1 MHHVTALIAEDEPLL
16 ANALRQALLR
26 TWPGLGTPQL
36 AANGDAALEQALATL
51 PDVLFLDIRMPGR
64 SGLEVAREL
73 AEAWPGHRAFPLIV
87 FVTAYD
93 HYAVEAFEHAAADYL
108 LKPVSDARLAGTVQ
122 RLKSQLELRA
132 AGNPDTYLER
142 ALAQLRRLPATDM
155 DEPQPA
161 PDAPRLDIIR
171 AAVGNQV
178 RLIPVDEVLYFEATD
193 KYVNVVTAD
202 GEALIRTSLREL
214 IPQLDAQQFWQVH
227 RGTVVQVRQVQAAQR
242 DEAGKISLI
251 LRNRPEKLA
260 VSRLFAHL
268 FRQM

>member
-1 MHHVTALIAEDEPLL
+1 MPSITALIAEDEPLL
-16 ANALRQALLR
+16 ANALRQALQDC
-26 TWPGLGTPQL
+26 WPELGPPQL
-36 AANGDAALEQALATL
+36 AANGDAALAQALAQL

-64 SGLEVAREL
+64 SGLEVARDL
-73 AEAWPGHRAFPLIV
+73 ADAWPEQRPFPLIV

-93 HYAVEAFEHAAADYL
+93 NYAVEAFEHAAVDYL
-108 LKPVSDARLAGTVQ
+108 LKPVNQARLTVTVQ
-122 RLKSQLELRA
+122 RLKQQLEQRA
-132 AGNPDTYLER
+132 AAHPEQHLEQ
-142 ALAQLRRLPATDM
+142 ALAQLRRLAAIDAIQ
-155 DEPQPA
+155 PQA
-161 PDAPRLDIIR
+161 AVDAPLEIIR

-178 RLIPVDEVLYFEATD
+178 RLIPISEVIYFEATD

-214 IPQLDAQQFWQVH
+214 IPQLDARQFWQVH
-227 RGTVVQVRQVQAAQR
+227 RGTVVQIRHVQAAQR